1 MKAMDIFQKLK
12 QKTKISPQKIVLPES
27 LDTRILYAADIVL
40 KEKIAEIVLLGD
52 EKSIL
57 DKAKELGLEHLRRAQ
72 IIEHTTSGHFE
83 KLALSYYNLRQHK
96 GVTKEQAVE
105 KLKEPIYFAAL
116 MVREN
121 LADGFVAGAGIT
133 SSYVAKA
140 AIEGVGIAKNIQT
153 VSSSFLIAVPDCS
166 FGEEGIFM
174 FADCGIIPSPSVK
187 QLANIAVSTAGLFKQ
202 LVESEPKVAM
212 LSYSSHGS
220 GTGESV
226 DKVRQ
231 AAELVRKMSPKL
243 IVDGELQVDAAIV
256 PCVAKIKVPGS
267 PLAGT
272 ANVLVFP
279 SLAAGNICYKLVQ
292 RLAGARAIGPILQG
306 LLKPCS
312 DLSRGCSVQ
321 DIVDAIVV
329 DVVRAQTN
337 VFGNQSR

>member
-1 MKAMDIFQKLK
+1 MDIFQKLK
-12 QKTKISPQKIVLPES
+12 QKAKNSPRKIILPES
-27 LDTRILYAADIVL
+27 LDARVLCAVDIVL
-40 KEKIAEIVLLGD
+40 KEKIAEIILLGD
-52 EKSIL
+52 EKDIFN
-57 DKAKELGLEHLRRAQ
+57 KAKELGLKYVERAE
-72 IIEHTTSGHFE
+72 IIDHTGSGNLE
-83 KLALSYYNLRQHK
+83 RLTLAYYNLRQHK
-96 GVTKEQAVE
+96 GITKEQAAE
-105 KLKEPIYFAAL
+105 KLKEPVYFAAL

-153 VSSSFLIAVPDCS
+153 VSSSFLISVPDCG
-166 FGEEGIFM
+166 FGAEGIFM

-187 QLANIAVSTAGLFKQ
+187 QLANIAVSTAGLFRQ
-202 LVESEPKVAM
+202 LVEAEPKVAM

-226 DKVRQ
+226 DKARQ
-231 AAELVRKMSPKL
+231 AAALVRKMAPDL
-243 IVDGELQVDAAIV
+243 IIDGELQADAAIV
-256 PCVAKIKVPGS
+256 PKVAKIKVPDS
-267 PLAGT
+267 PLEGC

-329 DVVRAQTN
+329 DVVRSNTN
-337 VFGNQSR
+337 VFGNKNR